1 MDRDPLHDSVLEE
14 ATEEG
19 NESSG
24 SAPTSPMTAAERA
37 PLPDHVPLH
46 APPYGPPPPQPVNAP
61 STMAHVRAR
70 RTEPSAGSTSTSAGV
85 DSMGIAATW
94 PTRAP
99 HGEAGDALAANIL
112 HHLQLTG
119 PAYVRAPEYAEVA
132 TWRSLLISLREATP
146 AEEYMLARTD
156 PQDLNNALYDDNVDN
171 GVHEVGG
178 VETAPESEGRTD
190 DPNTSEA
197 DSESDRDRTAT
208 RPPSATIAPALAT
221 TSIIAAVP
229 PPSGHLPPDDSADT
243 EPDATGTL
251 YESEDQSRDRQAES
265 SAPTAG
271 GPRSRS
277 STASHDLDPK
287 SPPVHDAPR
296 ATHSPSGE
304 ARQSGMR
311 SLPVTKYRPCQ
322 LFLWSL
328 LQLFQC
334 SRFAPQQPRPALPCK
349 KVPLGQ
355 PPDTYLRT
363 PSQRGGPINPT
374 VGPHPNCILLA
385 PVLAQVNQPAQWC
398 PQRDPVQCWTGGKSL
413 SHCHHSSWSRL
424 HPCRWFSHCHGIC
437 HISFTDPLGSQV
449 PRIPCKLVAQTST
462 RLPATPVCAAVGSE
476 ARVAAP
482 VTRAAGGASTTLPP
496 LASAPK
502 PSDLP
507 NSHGLSSRDYSRC
520 VKRAFHRACNRAL
533 QQGSTRYR
541 GRTLRAQDVPSQF
554 RVPQVGLQARPS
566 FRQDRIRGLRV
577 LSWNSGGLG
586 SGLYPELMTYLS
598 QSSIDI
604 AIVVES
610 RWTDHFEFTSG
621 DWVCIHGGCRS
632 RKEAGVLI
640 LIRQSL
646 VPPSQLRYE
655 HTLQGRITHIRL
667 PLPGR
672 EARHLHIFGVY
683 QTVHNPKAAT
693 YLDQRQQVW
702 QSLHKSLGR
711 VPVRDSILLAGDMNT
726 PVATD
731 LPHVGHH
738 VLPMPQHPPEDA
750 QDLVDL
756 YRTFDLVSLNT
767 WRHPT
772 SGAASTFKWGQVES
786 QIDFLW
792 VRRRDATSQ
801 AKQAYAMRSF
811 HVGASRQGGAHHF
824 PLLCCL
830 NLRRP
835 HWTRTTARAVHSI
848 DREALLTALDN
859 PTQAEHASQINRIRQ
874 TALQHMQAHP
884 TIDGIEQLHAVL
896 YQACLKIFPKAATS
910 ARAKPWQTNEVQT
923 GIRSM
928 WDKWRAFKR
937 IRKNGLRGWFSAWK
951 AWRTFTAHHKQHQ
964 AAYRAARKQV
974 LTVAMDEARQCA
986 YKHDTRGIFQVVNRI
1001 APKQTRHRLQLRDAQ
1016 GHMLDAAQE
1025 VDLLACHFKQ
1035 RFCETDATALAAT
1048 RGPWSTSAAPDLD
1061 PTALSQQLMLVPRRK
1076 AVPKEHPPSAVW
1088 RCCADLVSPWLCAC
1102 LTQTWAYTE
1111 ITVPPSW
1118 ADVDLALVPKPGK
1131 PGTKP
1136 EDHRPIGLSCPLGKK
1151 VLSCLVGP
1159 YIPQM
1164 LAAIQQFPQYAYQQ
1178 GRAQYDAL
1186 RRAFKHCASV
1196 REELGHHRR
1205 DLHAR
1210 KAGHRPTPLF
1220 GALMLTLDLSQAFD
1234 RMPRHHLLQG
1244 MRDLQLPDSLVAVV
1258 MQWHSQIRY
1267 TVHHAGQSCTFP
1279 ASRGIRQGCSA
1290 SPLLWL
1296 VFSHVL
1302 CTQLAARIGKHKVDQ
1317 ILTVFADDHFAA
1329 DSFHSLP
1336 EFEALLDCIVALF
1349 CTLEAFGME
1358 VSDAKS
1364 KAVLAL
1370 RGTLSNTITRRY
1382 VRKVPGGKVLRI
1394 QLRNRVLAIPLVS
1407 QFTYL
1412 GARVSY
1418 QAFENQTLQYRLG
1431 KGTATY
1437 NRLGS
1442 VLKGRHHL
1450 TAAQRI
1456 DLWKS
1461 CVWSSISYALPAC
1474 GLTPSGHKTLETA
1487 VIKHLRAILRSPVH
1501 LTFTSNAEIA
1511 QQAGLELPH
1520 RMLQKLL
1527 QTEARRK
1534 SNASSPVDPFIC
1546 TPADSWWKQV
1556 EESLQPPAESTTIQV
1571 PSLTV
1576 AKCACPI
1583 CGITYA
1589 LRSALLTHVAKQ
1601 HPESLLE
1608 LEQPTFDRAVDAIGG
1623 MPQCA
1628 ACGKRFS
1635 TWQLLQRHVAGNYCA
1650 AKHELLPAAPIEPI
1664 VPASKRP
1671 ALFAESPWP
1680 DLVQTYES
1688 RAIYHSKANEVYL
1701 QHCLVCGQWVASHKA
1716 MKLHY
1721 PIRLHTE
1728 MADQQ
1733 IHEIFGPVA
1742 LEGAGK
1748 LANLLMEDMSDNDR
1762 PSKHPKTDKRQRAP
1776 FAEPS
1781 GGGFGP
1787 RYRGQNRHGR
1797 QDKEAALIKAM
1808 GRLVIRQ
1815 ETQLQVLKQNSAWTL
1830 YLKPGQSGGMPI
1842 LFKAAATY
1850 REASKTKFMEAPL
1863 RAVLLSTLFQTLLTC
1878 LQNLAAQPDQQTQA
1892 KTKGWLN
1899 NEGKWVYQRWDPENQ
1914 TLTTDASRAAVTHQE
1929 IVNHVTLLVTAV
1941 TEKDVIHRFNATNGL
1956 PANPEQIT
1964 TFLLEVGLRATG
1976 VEKVWAALEF
1986 LSNSTALQLC
1996 GMQLKRDNLKRSS
2009 LANDVQK
2016 LLQDYTGSA

>member
-14 ATEEG
+14 ASMEAEDTDEG
-19 NESSG
+19 NAS

-37 PLPDHVPLH
+37 PLPDHVPPH

-61 STMAHVRAR
+61 STMAHFRAR

-99 HGEAGDALAANIL
+99 YGEAGDAPRWHRTLAANIL

-156 PQDLNNALYDDNVDN
+156 PQDLNNAVYDDNVDN
-171 GVHEVGG
+171 GVHEAGG

-221 TSIIAAVP
+221 TSIIAAMP
-229 PPSGHLPPDDSADT
+229 PPSGHLPPDDSADS
-243 EPDATGTL
+243 EPDASGTL
-251 YESEDQSRDRQAES
+251 YESEDGWNTIQIE
-265 SAPTAG
+265 
-271 GPRSRS
+271 
-277 STASHDLDPK
+277 
-287 SPPVHDAPR
+287 
-296 ATHSPSGE
+296 
-304 ARQSGMR
+304 
-311 SLPVTKYRPCQ
+311 
-322 LFLWSL
+322 
-328 LQLFQC
+328 
-334 SRFAPQQPRPALPCK
+334 
-349 KVPLGQ
+349 VPLASTGLG
-355 PPDTYLRT
+355 Y
-363 PSQRGGPINPT
+363 PSASRLT
-374 VGPHPNCILLA
+374 HTCVLPHSE
-385 PVLAQVNQPAQWC
+385 VNQPAQWC
-398 PQRDPVQCWTGGKSL
+398 PQRDPVQCW
-413 SHCHHSSWSRL
+413 C
-424 HPCRWFSHCHGIC
+424 FSHCHGIC
-437 HISFTDPLGSQV
+437 HISFTECFHN
-449 PRIPCKLVAQTST
+449 I
-462 RLPATPVCAAVGSE
+462 
-476 ARVAAP
+476 
-482 VTRAAGGASTTLPP
+482 ASF
-496 LASAPK
+496 
-502 PSDLP
+502 
-507 NSHGLSSRDYSRC
+507 G
-520 VKRAFHRACNRAL
+520 F
-533 QQGSTRYR
+533 GSTRYR

-554 RVPQVGLQARPS
+554 RVPQ
-566 FRQDRIRGLRV
+566 
-577 LSWNSGGLG
+577 
-586 SGLYPELMTYLS
+586 
-598 QSSIDI
+598 
-604 AIVVES
+604 
-610 RWTDHFEFTSG
+610 
-621 DWVCIHGGCRS
+621 
-632 RKEAGVLI
+632 
-640 LIRQSL
+640 
-646 VPPSQLRYE
+646 
-655 HTLQGRITHIRL
+655 
-667 PLPGR
+667 
-672 EARHLHIFGVY
+672 
-683 QTVHNPKAAT
+683 
-693 YLDQRQQVW
+693 
-702 QSLHKSLGR
+702 
-711 VPVRDSILLAGDMNT
+711 
-726 PVATD
+726 
-731 LPHVGHH
+731 VGHH

-756 YRTFDLVSLNT
+756 YRTFDL
-767 WRHPT
+767 
-772 SGAASTFKWGQVES
+772 VES

-811 HVGASRQGGAHHF
+811 HVGRIGLVPQHGLF
-824 PLLCCL
+824 TLL
-830 NLRRP
+830 
-835 HWTRTTARAVHSI
+835 
-848 DREALLTALDN
+848 
-859 PTQAEHASQINRIRQ
+859 
-874 TALQHMQAHP
+874 
-884 TIDGIEQLHAVL
+884 IE
-896 YQACLKIFPKAATS
+896 
-910 ARAKPWQTNEVQT
+910 
-923 GIRSM
+923 RSM
-928 WDKWRAFKR
+928 WDKWRAFKHVGSNYEML
-937 IRKNGLRGWFSAWK
+937 K
-951 AWRTFTAHHKQHQ
+951 
-964 AAYRAARKQV
+964 
-974 LTVAMDEARQCA
+974 
-986 YKHDTRGIFQVVNRI
+986 DT
-1001 APKQTRHRLQLRDAQ
+1001 
-1016 GHMLDAAQE
+1016 
-1025 VDLLACHFKQ
+1025 C
-1035 RFCETDATALAAT
+1035 
-1048 RGPWSTSAAPDLD
+1048 
-1061 PTALSQQLMLVPRRK
+1061 LML
-1076 AVPKEHPPSAVW
+1076 PKRS
-1088 RCCADLVSPWLCAC
+1088 LVHFCRSGPC
-1102 LTQTWAYTE
+1102 
-1111 ITVPPSW
+1111 
-1118 ADVDLALVPKPGK
+1118 
-1131 PGTKP
+1131 
-1136 EDHRPIGLSCPLGKK
+1136 KK

-1244 MRDLQLPDSLVAVV
+1244 MRDLQLPDSLVAVL

-1302 CTQLAARIGKHKVDQ
+1302 CTQLATRIGKHKVDQ

-1412 GARVSY
+1412 GAQVSY
-1418 QAFENQTLQYRLG
+1418 QAFENQTLQYRLE

-1546 TPADSWWKQV
+1546 TPADSWWTQV

-1635 TWQLLQRHVAGNYCA
+1635 TWQLLQRHVEGNYCA

-1680 DLVQTYES
+1680 DLVKTYAS
-1688 RAIYHSKANEVYL
+1688 RAIYHFKANEVYL

-1721 PIRLHTE
+1721 RRTHAELFRLHNDT
-1728 MADQQ
+1728 AHKLCQSYPRCSSPCHFCKAKLAQ
-1733 IHEIFGPVA
+1733 PKAHNTQCTVLWQFCISYTAAHRNGGPTDPRDLRASGPGGSGQAGHSSHGGHVGQRSSVQA
-1742 LEGAGK
+1742 PQDGQAPEGALLRAFRRGLRPPLQGAESTRSPGQGGSFDQGDGQIGDTPRDPIAGPEAK
-1748 LANLLMEDMSDNDR
+1748 LCLDPLLEAGPSRGHADSVQSCSHISRSLEDQVHGSSPPGGPAEHPVSDSAYM
-1762 PSKHPKTDKRQRAP
+1762 P
-1776 FAEPS
+1776 AEP
-1781 GGGFGP
+1781 G
-1787 RYRGQNRHGR
+1787 
-1797 QDKEAALIKAM
+1797 
-1808 GRLVIRQ
+1808 
-1815 ETQLQVLKQNSAWTL
+1815 
-1830 YLKPGQSGGMPI
+1830 
-1842 LFKAAATY
+1842 
-1850 REASKTKFMEAPL
+1850 
-1863 RAVLLSTLFQTLLTC
+1863 
-1878 LQNLAAQPDQQTQA
+1878 
-1892 KTKGWLN
+1892 
-1899 NEGKWVYQRWDPENQ
+1899 
-1914 TLTTDASRAAVTHQE
+1914 
-1929 IVNHVTLLVTAV
+1929 
-1941 TEKDVIHRFNATNGL
+1941 
-1956 PANPEQIT
+1956 
-1964 TFLLEVGLRATG
+1964 RATG
-1976 VEKVWAALEF
+1976 SA
-1986 LSNSTALQLC
+1986 NSGQNQRLAEQRGQMGISTL
-1996 GMQLKRDNLKRSS
+1996 GPREPDPHDRRLKSSSDTPRDRQSCYPVGDSSDGKGRDSS
-2009 LANDVQK
+2009 LQCDERSTGQSRANHDFPLGSGTEGHGSREGLGSPRVPIELDGPTAVWHATQTGQSQEELACQRRAEIAAGIHRLCLINRSQHCYANSFAFALLWCHQLLKVPEAQLFGTKVQAWRDVLYHSTSVSLFRLQSWASLWRGWERPSAQHDECILPSFCTYNRGIK
-2016 LLQDYTGSA
+2016 HCRTVLMDGTIRCSRMLSVKPHPCALYNWPGMILIMGWLSRTARLLRFLTQSSCRFGADISRPSEPDTL